1 MAKLLVGIDINNKES
16 NPDFTINLPDEVIEQ
31 VEYMYKRA
39 LRKSGMDEEDFGPT
53 YYEQLK
59 KEDNELADQL
69 KKEDNELADML
80 ETAVYV
86 ALESIMYRDSFNAC
100 VLAMDTF
107 QKQDRDGNWYQVFSI
122 SNTIDIDMTGFPRL
136 L

>member
-1 MAKLLVGIDINNKES
+1 
-16 NPDFTINLPDEVIEQ
+16 
-31 VEYMYKRA
+31 
-39 LRKSGMDEEDFGPT
+39 
-53 YYEQLK
+53 
-59 KEDNELADQL
+59 
-69 KKEDNELADML
+69 DML

-122 SNTIDIDMTGFPRL
+122 SNTIDIDMTEFPRL
-136 L
+136 INK

>member
-1 MAKLLVGIDINNKES
+1 MAKILVGIDINDKES

-39 LRKSGMDEEDFGPT
+39 LRKSGKDEEDFGPT

-59 KEDNELADQL
+59 KED
-69 KKEDNELADML
+69 KELADML

-107 QKQDRDGNWYQVFSI
+107 QKQDKNGDWYQVFSI
-122 SNTIDIDMTGFPRL
+122 SNKIDIDLTGFPRL